1 MKKFYLYLRRIEL
14 EKQQILENVLNRTDL
29 SELIKVSFFKLEL
42 VVLCSSCYS
51 FFFCNAFIRFNF
63 ITVLNKIYLYT
74 LDDYFIL
81 LLNKLKELHNRCFT
95 FSKFYCFFIA
105 VV

>member
-42 VVLCSSCYS
+42 VLCSSCYS
-51 FFFCNAFIRFNF
+51 FFF
-63 ITVLNKIYLYT
+63 VM
-74 LDDYFIL
+74 L
-81 LLNKLKELHNRCFT
+81 LLDLTSLPFLT
-95 FSKFYCFFIA
+95 KFIYIH
-105 VV
+105 